1 MDWLKDSKGNLLVVL
16 STSEHKNQW
25 LKWPFPA
32 LTTEKNQ
39 MNNQRRE
46 LLNKPPSTFFLPSSI
61 YFPRR
66 SAGYEFAANETQM
79 SS

>member
-46 LLNKPPSTFFLPSSI
+46 LLNKPPSTFSYHPASI
-61 YFPRR
+61 FHVGQLGTNSPPTRHK
-66 SAGYEFAANETQM
+66 
-79 SS
+79 